1 MQQKV
6 DSQRMAMAARAI
18 RENISRAKGYLRRDD
33 LERAIGCA
41 KDALVQKNTAA
52 TLGLGRSEVELLF
65 AEFCEDFSRHPKVVT
80 LLEGLGVRV
89 GQFLRYVPGEETLL
103 IKKLTAFQLK
113 KEEIEQKEQ
122 QRAENKRA
130 RQKDEW
136 LASGRELL
144 AQKNYPRGKVTLR
157 RVAETFG
164 DEPSVARDVGELFA
178 EAGLLA
184 EALEMYTL
192 AIQKFPGDE
201 QAWRLAIVAC
211 DTLGEFQK
219 AENLYLEALKL
230 FGAHPLT
237 YLNMAKFYL
246 KWRRKDDA
254 YEYAERALALD
265 PNLAEALEIRD
276 KIG

>member
-6 DSQRMAMAARAI
+6 DSQRMAAAARAI

-41 KDALVQKNTAA
+41 KDALVQKGTAA
-52 TLGLGRSEVELLF
+52 ALGMGRSEVELLF
-65 AEFCEDFSRHPKVVT
+65 GELCEDFNRHPKVLA
-80 LLEGLGVRV
+80 LLESLGVRG
-89 GQFLRYVPGEETLL
+89 GQFLRYVSGEEILL
-103 IKKLTAFQLK
+103 VKKLTAFQIK
-113 KEEIEQKEQ
+113 MEEVAQRAK
-122 QRAENKRA
+122 QRAETVRA
-130 RQKDEW
+130 VQKAQW

-144 AQKNYPRGKVTLR
+144 ARKNFPRGKVTLR

-164 DEPSVARDVGELFA
+164 DEPDVAREVGQLFE
-178 EAGLLA
+178 EAGLVS

-192 AIQKFPGDE
+192 ALQKYANDE
-201 QAWRLAIVAC
+201 QAWRLAIAAC
-211 DTLGEFQK
+211 DSLGEFK
-219 AENLYLEALKL
+219 KGEALYLEALKL

-246 KWRRKDDA
+246 KWYRKDDA
-254 YEYAERALALD
+254 YEYAVRALALD
-265 PNLAEALEIRD
+265 PDLAEAKEIRD

>member
-6 DSQRMAMAARAI
+6 DSQRMATAARAI

-65 AEFCEDFSRHPKVVT
+65 SELCEDFSRHPKVVT
-80 LLEGLGVRV
+80 LLGGLGVRA
-89 GQFLRYVPGEETLL
+89 GQFLRYVPGEEILL

-113 KEEIEQKEQ
+113 KEELEQRER
-122 QRAENKRA
+122 QRADNKRA
-130 RQKDEW
+130 LQKAEW
-136 LASGRELL
+136 LAAGRELL
-144 AQKNYPRGKVTLR
+144 ARKNYPRGKVTLR

-178 EAGLLA
+178 GAGLVA

-192 AIQKFPGDE
+192 ALQKFPSDE
-201 QAWRLAIVAC
+201 QAWRLAITAC

-246 KWRRKDDA
+246 KWHRKDDA

-265 PNLAEALEIRD
+265 PDLAEAREIRD